1 MKIKIP
7 VANLKQISSCPYC
20 YGTDFVKTGFRLK
33 KFEKIQVFY
42 CNHCEKKF
50 TPLVTIGKT
59 YPVSIILQSLI
70 LFNKFIEPGEIS
82 RLINE
87 KYGFKITPQ
96 TITNW
101 INEYERL
108 IPFKRM
114 REYLKR
120 KGDFNLKEMVA
131 EQKLFHQQI
140 YDFKYHRFKTNL
152 LLEEDF
158 KNYKQKAIKDFLE
171 LIIAECPHQ
180 IFKES
185 SLRASEFKNVFNL
198 DGVRIIAK
206 KNRANEM
213 ARFVMQAVA
222 NNKER
227 HKAIQDFALF
237 CDSVTIAVETPVLLD
252 KDDVD
257 HFRAMLNF
265 NVPLELKDNAVITG
279 HIDILQLRNGIVHIM
294 DFKPSAK
301 KYKPVEQLTIYA
313 LALSR
318 LTGLRLH
325 SFKCA
330 WFDEN
335 DYFEFFP
342 LHVVYK
348 KNKKSRNLKS
358 IDVRRQ

>member
-1 MKIKIP
+1 MKIP
-7 VANLKQISSCPYC
+7 VANLKTVSVCPYC
-20 YGTDFVKTGFRLK
+20 QGTDFAKFGFRLK
-33 KFEKIQVFY
+33 KLEKVQIFY
-42 CNHCEKKF
+42 CNHCQKRF
-50 TPLVTIGKT
+50 TPLVTKNKT
-59 YPVSIILQSLI
+59 YPVSVILNSLI
-70 LFNKFIEPGEIS
+70 LFSKFLEPDQIAD
-82 RLINE
+82 RINE
-87 KYGFKITPQ
+87 QYGLKVSVN
-96 TITNW
+96 TIANW
-101 INEYERL
+101 IKEYERL

-114 REYLKR
+114 REYLKQ
-120 KGDFNLKEMVA
+120 KGNLNLKEMVV

-140 YDFKYHRFKTNL
+140 YDFKYHRLKTGL
-152 LLEEDF
+152 VLEEDF
-158 KNYKQKAIKDFLE
+158 KNYKQKSIKDFLE
-171 LIIAECPHQ
+171 LIIAECPHKVFQ
-180 IFKES
+180 ES
-185 SLRASEFKNVFNL
+185 NLRASEFKNVFNL

-237 CDSVTIAVETPVLLD
+237 CDSVTVAVEVPVLLD

-265 NVPLELKDNAVITG
+265 DVPLELKDNVVITG

-301 KYKPVEQLTIYA
+301 KYKPIEQLTIYA

-330 WFDEN
+330 WFDED

-348 KNKKSRNLKS
+348 KHKKSRNLKS
-358 IDVRRQ
+358 IDVRCR

>member
-1 MKIKIP
+1 MKNKIP
-7 VANLKQISSCPYC
+7 IAKLKVVSVCPYC
-20 YGTDFVKTGFRLK
+20 QGKDFVKAGFRLK

-42 CNHCEKKF
+42 CNHCKKKF
-50 TPLVTIGKT
+50 TPLVTKGKT
-59 YPVSIILQSLI
+59 YPISIILRSLI
-70 LFNKFIEPGEIS
+70 WFNKFLEPERIVQK
-82 RLINE
+82 IKE
-87 KYGFKITPQ
+87 KYGIKVSSQ

-101 INEYERL
+101 IKEYERL

-114 REYLKR
+114 REYLKQ
-120 KGDFNLKEMVA
+120 KGNFNLKEMVV

-140 YDFKYHRFKTNL
+140 YDFKYHRFKIDL
-152 LLEEDF
+152 LLKEDF
-158 KNYKQKAIKDFLE
+158 RNYKQKVIKDFLE
-171 LIIAECPHQ
+171 LIIAECPHKVFQ
-180 IFKES
+180 ES
-185 SLRASEFKNVFNL
+185 DLRASEFKNTFNL
-198 DGVRIIAK
+198 DGVRIISK

-213 ARFVMQAVA
+213 TRFVMQAVA

-227 HKAIQDFALF
+227 HKEVENFAFF
-237 CDSVTIAVETPVLLD
+237 CDSATIAVEIPVLLD

-257 HFRAMLNF
+257 HFRSMLGF
-265 NVPLELKDNAVITG
+265 DVPLEMKDDAIITG
-279 HIDILQLRNGIVHIM
+279 HIDILQLRNGIIHIM

-301 KYKPVEQLTIYA
+301 KYKPIDQLTIYA

-330 WFDEN
+330 WFDED

-348 KNKKSRNLKS
+348 KSKKKKMFRSQVSKY
-358 IDVRRQ
+358 

>member
-1 MKIKIP
+1 MRNKVP
-7 VANLKQISSCPYC
+7 VANLKQVSSCPYC
-20 YGTDFVKTGFRLK
+20 QGSDFVKTGFRLK
-33 KFEKIQVFY
+33 KLEKIQVFY
-42 CNHCEKKF
+42 CNHCQKKF

-59 YPVSIILQSLI
+59 YPISLILQSLI
-70 LFNKFIEPGEIS
+70 WFNKFVEPEQIA
-82 RLINE
+82 LHINE
-87 KYGFKITPQ
+87 KYGLRIAPQ
-96 TITNW
+96 TIANW
-101 INEYERL
+101 IKEYERL

-114 REYLKR
+114 REYLMGKLQ
-120 KGDFNLKEMVA
+120 KNELNLKEMVA

-140 YDFKYHRFKTNL
+140 YDFKYHRFKTDL

-171 LIIAECPHQ
+171 LIIAECPHKVFQ
-180 IFKES
+180 ES
-185 SLRASEFKNVFNL
+185 NLRASEFKNVFNL
-198 DGVRIIAK
+198 DGVRIISK
-206 KNRANEM
+206 KNRANEI

-227 HKAIQDFALF
+227 HKAMQDFALF
-237 CDSVTIAVETPVLLD
+237 CDSVTMAVEVPVLLN

-257 HFRAMLNF
+257 HFRTMLNF

-279 HIDILQLRNGIVHIM
+279 HIDILQLRNGMIHIM

-301 KYKPVEQLTIYA
+301 KYKPVDQLTIYA

-318 LTGLRLH
+318 LTSLRLH

-330 WFDEN
+330 WFDED

-348 KNKKSRNLKS
+348 KHRK
-358 IDVRRQ
+358 RRKQIVIY